1 MTSVCAASEL
11 AALLLSGT
19 SIENTVAN
27 TPESNITQAEETPF
41 AQPPSGTADV
51 ELDKPVTQAERDA
64 VRRGEITN
72 SDGTVIGNIE

>member
-1 MTSVCAASEL
+1 MSDGG
-11 AALLLSGT
+11 SGQPDSSLPSNK

-51 ELDKPVTQAERDA
+51 NVGANDIP
-64 VRRGEITN
+64 N
-72 SDGTVIGNIE
+72 SVAQGIA